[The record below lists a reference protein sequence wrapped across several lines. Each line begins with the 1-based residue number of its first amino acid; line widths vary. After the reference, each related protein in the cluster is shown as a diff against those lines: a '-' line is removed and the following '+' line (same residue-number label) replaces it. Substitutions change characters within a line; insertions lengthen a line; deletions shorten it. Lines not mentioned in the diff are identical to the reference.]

1 MSLRLRPL
9 LQAMGLLTGVALVA
23 KVVGLSAPMPI
34 TEAPTVLQWPGGTIH
49 GLEAGAQPRRGRE
62 LSHGTQRVFRL
73 EPRSGE
79 PPLTL
84 RLMPVRSRRGSEIS
98 EQTDPNQGLNMGA
111 VAALVPTFALKDRR
125 ILSMGPPQPLGLKPK
140 GDQIALGRSPDDPP
154 GSITRLQTCL
164 SPTGLAGLDATI
176 LVPESHKL
184 ERLAEPGWRRHLRRM
199 AGLSDL
205 RYECLA
211 VQLESAPTSGGGGSS
226 VLNHRKPLE
235 QAWNDLKGALTPPP
249 GPSAPVAPPRNQ

>member
-1 MSLRLRPL
+1 MSLRLRRL
-9 LQAMGLLTGVALVA
+9 LQGMGLLTGMALVV
-23 KVVGLSAPMPI
+23 KVVGLAAPMPL
-34 TEAPTVLQWPGGTIH
+34 TEAPTALQWPGGTIRS
-49 GLEAGAQPRRGRE
+49 LDSGAQPRRGRE
-62 LSHGTQRVFRL
+62 LSLGTQRVFRL
-73 EPRSGE
+73 EPGSGE
-79 PPLTL
+79 PPLIL

-184 ERLAEPGWRRHLRRM
+184 ERMAEPGWRRHLRRI

-211 VQLESAPTSGGGGSS
+211 VQLESEPTSGSGGNR
-226 VLNHRKPLE
+226 VLDHRKTLE
-235 QAWNDLKGALTPPP
+235 RAWSDLRRALAP
-249 GPSAPVAPPRNQ
+249 PSARQAGEG

>member
-1 MSLRLRPL
+1 MSVHQRRL
-9 LQAMGLLTGVALVA
+9 LQGMGLLTVVALVGKMVSLA
-23 KVVGLSAPMPI
+23 APMPI
-34 TEAPTVLQWPGGTIH
+34 AEAPTALRLSGYGIQ
-49 GLEAGAQPRRGRE
+49 GLKAGAQPRQGRE

-73 EPRSGE
+73 VPRSGE

-111 VAALVPTFALKDRR
+111 VAALVPSFALKDRR
-125 ILSMGPPQPLGLKPK
+125 ILSMGLPQPMGLKPK
-140 GDQIALGRSPDDPP
+140 GDQIALGRAPDDPP

-164 SPTGLAGLDATI
+164 SPTGVAGLDATI

-184 ERLAEPGWRRHLRRM
+184 ERMAEPGWRRHLRRM

-211 VQLESAPTSGGGGSS
+211 VQIESEKASGGGGT
-226 VLNHRKPLE
+226 LDRRKPLE
-235 QAWNDLKGALTPPP
+235 KAWQDLREVLRGPQAPPTPIAPPP
-249 GPSAPVAPPRNQ
+249 PR

>member
-1 MSLRLRPL
+1 MSLRLRRL
-9 LQAMGLLTGVALVA
+9 LQGMGLLTGLALVG
-23 KVVGLSAPMPI
+23 KLVSLSAPMPV
-34 TEAPTVLQWPGGTIH
+34 TEAPTALQWPGYTIRE
-49 GLEAGAQPRRGRE
+49 LEAGAQPRRGRE

-73 EPRSGE
+73 QPRSGD

-125 ILSMGPPQPLGLKPK
+125 ILSVGPPQPLGLKPK

-164 SPTGLAGLDATI
+164 SPTGLAGLDATV
-176 LVPESHKL
+176 LVPESHKM
-184 ERLAEPGWRRHLRRM
+184 ERRADPAWRRHLRRM

-211 VQLESAPTSGGGGSS
+211 VQLESAPTRNGGSNR
-226 VLNHRKPLE
+226 VLDHRKPLE
-235 QAWNDLKGALTPPP
+235 KAWNALRGALAPPPSPPTPGTPP
-249 GPSAPVAPPRNQ
+249 RER

>member
-1 MSLRLRPL
+1 MSVHQRRM
-9 LQAMGLLTGVALVA
+9 LQGMGLLTVVALVG
-23 KVVGLSAPMPI
+23 KVVSLAAPMPI
-34 TEAPTVLQWPGGTIH
+34 AEAPTALGLPGYSIR
-49 GLEAGAQPRRGRE
+49 GLEAGAQPRQGRE

-73 EPRSGE
+73 VPRSGD

-111 VAALVPTFALKDRR
+111 VAALVPSFALKDRR
-125 ILSMGPPQPLGLKPK
+125 ILSMGPPRPIGIKPK

-184 ERLAEPGWRRHLRRM
+184 ERMAEPGWKRHLRRM

-211 VQLESAPTSGGGGSS
+211 VQLESEKASGGGGA
-226 VLNHRKPLE
+226 LDRRKPLE
-235 QAWNDLKGALTPPP
+235 RAWKDLREVLR
-249 GPSAPVAPPRNQ
+249 GPQAPPTPIAPSQKR

>member
-1 MSLRLRPL
+1 MSVHVRRL
-9 LQAMGLLTGVALVA
+9 LQGMGLLTVVALVGKLVSLA
-23 KVVGLSAPMPI
+23 APMPVI
-34 TEAPTVLQWPGGTIH
+34 QAPTALQWPGYTIT

-79 PPLTL
+79 SPLTL

-98 EQTDPNQGLNMGA
+98 EQTDANQGLNMGA
-111 VAALVPTFALKDRR
+111 VAVLVPSFALKDSR
-125 ILSMGPPQPLGLKPK
+125 ILSVGPPQPRGVQPK
-140 GDQIALGRSPDDPP
+140 GDQIALGRSPADPP

-164 SPTGLAGLDATI
+164 SPTGLAGLSSTI

-184 ERLAEPGWRRHLRRM
+184 DRMVDPHWTRHLRRM

-211 VQLESAPTSGGGGSS
+211 VQLESAEGARW
-226 VLNHRKPLE
+226 NRRKPLE
-235 QAWNDLKGALTPPP
+235 RAWKDLREALMIRP
-249 GPSAPVAPPRNQ
+249 Q